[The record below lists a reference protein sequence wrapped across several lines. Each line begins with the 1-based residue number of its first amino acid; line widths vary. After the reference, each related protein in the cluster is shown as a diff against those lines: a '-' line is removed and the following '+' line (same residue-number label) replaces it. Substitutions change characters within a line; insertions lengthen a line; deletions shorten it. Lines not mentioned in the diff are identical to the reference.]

1 VTVIASTSSSGE
13 ASASNLERK
22 TTFNDTKETRRKGGI
37 RSHPDYVVY
46 AGVRV
51 NCGGISI
58 GSILDGKTSIL
69 HSLMTGIFV
78 VDPDM
83 F

>member
-1 VTVIASTSSSGE
+1 M
-13 ASASNLERK
+13 RQ
-22 TTFNDTKETRRKGGI
+22 ETRQRNEAC
-37 RSHPDYVVY
+37 SHPDYVVY

-51 NCGGISI
+51 NCGGIPI
-58 GSILDGKTSIL
+58 GSILDGKTSIF

-78 VDPDM
+78 VDPGM